1 MISSVLSK
9 GKSREGNIIL
19 TIVELSS
26 GPSLPLTSQ
35 FFELLKVLK
44 LSGSL
49 SLFYKMRLLACV
61 LIKVY

>member
-1 MISSVLSK
+1 MISSVLSE
-9 GKSREGNIIL
+9 GKSREGNVIL

-35 FFELLKVLK
+35 LFELLKVLK

-61 LIKVY
+61 LIKLY